1 MSEKFWEMKELTEL
15 SREEVESIETLE
27 KLVEALLSN
36 ERLNKLSD
44 WEHALA
50 AVVSMRLRL
59 MGYAIIPTSESKFAR
74 VK

>member
-50 AVVSMRLRL
+50 A
-59 MGYAIIPTSESKFAR
+59 
-74 VK
+74 